1 MYMIVIINAVVMAL
15 DRFPAPKSHRQLE
28 LVNQIF
34 SWLFVGEMIIKII
47 ALGMKEYVRDHF
59 NLFDAF
65 VVVLNVLDNVLLYS
79 IGNTIGG
86 GGIIVLRSIRLLRI
100 IKLVRS
106 WTSLRI
112 LLQKIMD
119 ALPKLASFS
128 LLLLIF

>member
-34 SWLFVGEMIIKII
+34 SWLFVGEMIIKIT
-47 ALGMKEYVRDHF
+47 ALGMKEYVRDYF

-106 WTSLRI
+106 WSSLRI